1 MWEDWEKE
9 ELDED
14 GLVEFKGS
22 AKAFVR
28 TYAFLSCVLPYTNA
42 AWEKLSI
49 FLNFL
54 IPKLPAANTRRF
66 TTCAQQFPFPDCPHW
81 ICIDVF
87 TIVI

>member
-54 IPKLPAANTRRF
+54 IPKRAGRQHPAV
-66 TTCAQQFPFPDCPHW
+66 H
-81 ICIDVF
+81 DVRPAF
-87 TIVI
+87 FLS